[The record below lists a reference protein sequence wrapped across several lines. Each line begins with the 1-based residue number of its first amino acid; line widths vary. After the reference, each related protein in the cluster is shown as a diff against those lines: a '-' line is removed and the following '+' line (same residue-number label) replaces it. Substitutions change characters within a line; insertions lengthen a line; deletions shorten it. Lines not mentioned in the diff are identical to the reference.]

1 MGITVAKASDLLS
14 SSTQKTSLSGGTGT
28 TTTRRSTGT
37 KTASATSSR
46 KSSDKEGNT
55 FDALVKGHGT
65 QDDNEESGY
74 GTHGTGTASAIT
86 SDNALSSRSG
96 TVTSRHGSQKQGD
109 TTTQATASS
118 PIPSS
123 PARSSSNGDA
133 SSPAVT
139 STAVNNT
146 GTDEQQSSTATSTVA
161 DMSQQ
166 VQTLQAWVAM
176 AQAVPTPGN
185 GQQGT
190 SPSTAT
196 DSDNDANETSGTP
209 SAGTGTD
216 TTLSSNA
223 AISALTAAML
233 ATPALQSTSSG
244 GSSPVLSQTGSST
257 ATAAAG
263 GAGTDETSTSTSAAA
278 TGIALA
284 LSSNTVMNALM
295 AALPSAV
302 PAQSSPSGQPVPSVS
317 QTGSATPTVPDA
329 RITQVSSGSDN
340 NTTATTG
347 MDTLLAAVDQV
358 TSGHVTTSGRSDTAA
373 PVSIPAITG
382 SSPSVQSTTQTD
394 DTASAQQPSS
404 QNVTVSNVVV
414 ATSSRADS
422 RDSLA
427 ALSTATDYTA
437 SPAYNAVTG
446 AAGEVAGDVSG
457 TSAQN
462 GLSDHSD
469 NTGQEMDEGTQNTEA
484 RTPADLRLS
493 TAGIAVPTSFTVEH
507 EGNATDTQSV
517 QMDSR
522 TDDGEE
528 SGIRFLSSPAVSQ
541 SSDGTTSVSMTI
553 MTADSTPVHVRLE
566 GANGITTGVI
576 LESADDATSHHLASN
591 RHELVTALG
600 ASGIDVGNLKIDVV
614 TAADNNGNLNDQDTG
629 GGAAYD
635 GSSSGGMS
643 GNGSGQNGGQSFAG
657 NAWGGGFVQPGQ
669 IGTDMNGDDANGSL
683 RSTMMNAGSGVNIT
697 A

>member
-46 KSSDKEGNT
+46 KSYDKEGNT

-65 QDDNEESGY
+65 QDDNEENGY

-86 SDNALSSRSG
+86 SDNAPSSRSG
-96 TVTSRHGSQKQGD
+96 AVTSRHGSQKQD
-109 TTTQATASS
+109 ATDTQATAASTPS
-118 PIPSS
+118 VPSS
-123 PARSSSNGDA
+123 STGNDA
-133 SSPAVT
+133 SSSAKPAT
-139 STAVNNT
+139 DTNGQQADTTTTPGSTE
-146 GTDEQQSSTATSTVA
+146 TDASP
-161 DMSQQ
+161 Q
-166 VQTLQAWVAM
+166 VQTLQAWAAM
-176 AQAVPTPGN
+176 ALAQTIPVQ
-185 GQQGT
+185 GQEQT
-190 SPSTAT
+190 SSPSTRTSTTNASDET
-196 DSDNDANETSGTP
+196 DGTSGTQPAQAATDAVLTSNGNAVMGMLVAAIP
-209 SAGTGTD
+209 SASPTQP
-216 TTLSSNA
+216 A
-223 AISALTAAML
+223 PSAR
-233 ATPALQSTSSG
+233 SG
-244 GSSPVLSQTGSST
+244 PSVSPTGSST
-257 ATAAAG
+257 
-263 GAGTDETSTSTSAAA
+263 TSVPVGNLS
-278 TGIALA
+278 IAL
-284 LSSNTVMNALM
+284 SVDTD
-295 AALPSAV
+295 AA
-302 PAQSSPSGQPVPSVS
+302 
-317 QTGSATPTVPDA
+317 D
-329 RITQVSSGSDN
+329 TQVSDN
-340 NTTATTG
+340 NSANSMPTATTG

-373 PVSIPAITG
+373 PVSTPAITS

-404 QNVTVSNVVV
+404 QNATVSNVVV

-446 AAGEVAGDVSG
+446 AAGEVAGAVSG

-469 NTGQEMDEGTQNTEA
+469 NTGQEMDEGTQNTES
-484 RTPADLRLS
+484 RIPADLRLS
-493 TAGIAVPTSFTVEH
+493 TAGLAVPTSFTLEH

-614 TAADNNGNLNDQDTG
+614 TAADNNGNLNDQDTA

-657 NAWGGGFVQPGQ
+657 NAWGGGFAQPGQ